1 MGSYYPHRQRE
12 RVREEA
18 WDQASNILVS
28 RRPLLVMNVVLGS
41 SAPPR
46 TETTLPVL
54 PPTPVPSLPLV
65 ETTAREEVLGAEGL
79 ILVP

>member
-1 MGSYYPHRQRE
+1 
-12 RVREEA
+12 
-18 WDQASNILVS
+18 
-28 RRPLLVMNVVLGS
+28 MNVVLGS